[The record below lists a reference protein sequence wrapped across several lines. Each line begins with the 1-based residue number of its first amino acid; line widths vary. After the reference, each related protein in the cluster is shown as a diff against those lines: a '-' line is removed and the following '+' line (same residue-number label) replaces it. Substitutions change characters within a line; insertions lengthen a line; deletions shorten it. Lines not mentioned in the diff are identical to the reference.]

1 MTRAAPQ
8 PDRSATPHVARLNV
22 RDRIVALGHGIRS
35 ARGQDLIAQS
45 TMLIELAAQQDDADP
60 LDQRASGPIELLAKI
75 PTRWRDRHAD
85 EALHTLARSWTYIP
99 QETRPLALALGRD
112 RWLKVSR
119 ILAQDSDINS
129 RLAVLHLARDTA
141 DPGMGKIVCR
151 LLRDEEQRV
160 RQLADETVLRI
171 SLHHLRD
178 LPEELLG
185 EHYAKIAQIPVI
197 SFPVDP
203 QVVHL
208 ERSVLLTAVG
218 DAAWN
223 FATHRC
229 RSPLVAA
236 LLLME
241 HRWDTRTEHEVCARM
256 RRLLTERKH
265 PSHAPLRSVLKRT
278 DCPLLR
284 DRALRWLQI
293 EAMSN
298 ASLERLR
305 FAESP
310 IEHTLILDLAPL
322 AMRPRR
328 ASKLC
333 AMSSPRTRTG
343 TEGLIP
349 EPSAW
354 NALSEQ
360 SKLGLLRFDALLN
373 DSDQVRRQRTEP
385 ALADQSEHVRL
396 NAAAMCASID
406 LQDYLFDTDESI
418 SRHAALR
425 WSTLG
430 VTPPKPDSPA
440 CVARVRLSHQNT
452 RSPHASVR
460 QIALAERAR
469 LCADDPHDPV
479 SRHRARSMYATDPSA
494 FIRHMRDRLAISE
507 RSVDAITMIRLLE
520 IERRFELDLIGIVQ
534 NEHSTERA
542 RANAVT
548 ALAKV
553 DSNAARYIVSE
564 AIASKDDRVRAN
576 AIELAPIP
584 ADTLVEFRDD
594 QNHRVRANAIK
605 RLIEEDSINDPTFA
619 NTVTGSLIEIL
630 GDPRPMH
637 RLAGAW
643 VAQHVVTLDQ
653 RDRLGTRWGP
663 VIAQLEE
670 LAATDENPNLRIRAS
685 RCIQRL
691 RDEIQSASTSQQAG

>member
-1 MTRAAPQ
+1 M
-8 PDRSATPHVARLNV
+8 
-22 RDRIVALGHGIRS
+22 
-35 ARGQDLIAQS
+35 
-45 TMLIELAAQQDDADP
+45 QDDADAHVHG
-60 LDQRASGPIELLAKI
+60 ASGPIELLAKI
-75 PTRWRDRHAD
+75 PTRWRDRHAE
-85 EALHTLARSWTYIP
+85 EALHTLARSWTCIP

-112 RWLKVSR
+112 RWLKVAR
-119 ILAQDSDINS
+119 ILEQDTDPNA

-141 DPGMGKIVCR
+141 DPGMGKIVGR

-160 RQLADETVLRI
+160 RQLADETILRM
-171 SLHHLRD
+171 SLRHLRD
-178 LPEELLG
+178 LPGELLG
-185 EHYAKIAQIPVI
+185 EHYAKIARLPVI

-203 QVVHL
+203 EIMHL
-208 ERSVLLTAVG
+208 ERSILLTAVG

-223 FATHRC
+223 FAAHRC

-241 HRWDTRTEHEVCARM
+241 HRWGTRTEHEVCARM

-310 IEHTLILDLAPL
+310 IEHALVLDLAPL

-328 ASKLC
+328 AGKLG
-333 AMSSPRTRTG
+333 AMTSPRTRTS
-343 TEGLIP
+343 TEGVLP
-349 EPSAW
+349 GASAW
-354 NALSEQ
+354 DALSEE

-385 ALADQSEHVRL
+385 ALADQSAHVRL
-396 NAAAMCASID
+396 SAASMCASID
-406 LQDYLFDTDESI
+406 LQDYLFDPDASI

-440 CVARVRLSHQNT
+440 CVARVRLSLQNT
-452 RSPHASVR
+452 RSPHAAVR
-460 QIALAERAR
+460 QIACAERAR
-469 LCADDPHDPV
+469 LCGDDPHDPV
-479 SRHRARSMYATDPSA
+479 SRHRARSMYASDPSS

-507 RSVDAITMIRLLE
+507 QSVDAITMIRLLE
-520 IERRFELDLIGIVQ
+520 IEHRFELDLIGIVQ

-553 DSNAARYIVSE
+553 DSNAARYIVTE
-564 AIASKDDRVRAN
+564 AVASRDDRVRAN

-584 ADTLVEFRDD
+584 AHTLIEYRDD
-594 QNHRVRANAIK
+594 PNHRVRANAIK
-605 RLIEEDSINDPTFA
+605 RLIEEDSMTDPTHA
-619 NTVTGSLIEIL
+619 NTVSGSLIEIL

-653 RDRLGTRWGP
+653 RERLGTRWGP

-670 LAATDENPNLRIRAS
+670 LAATDENHNLRVRAS

-691 RDEIQSASTSQQAG
+691 REEIQSASTSQQAG